1 MSGGAGR
8 DIVLGGYGNDMIG
21 DGFDADLVYA
31 GRGNDSVGGGSGGNI
46 LFLIAGNDTLTG
58 GQSSDVFVVNTFT
71 AGEIDTIKDFNPIAL
86 NTSAFFT
93 PPSSRLQ
100 FHIGGDP
107 DELDPLTAFASLD
120 TSDAD
125 TGATITI
132 AEHTVILEGV
142 FAADIS
148 VAFLSFYRVRWTRIF
163 EKPMLRVPA
172 PNGADVGTH
181 MVFRAGGNIR
191 FRGADFGVHCRNH
204 SLPLRASG
212 MIAEFTRFN
221 WCCWGGLNS
230 RPRHYQ

>member
-1 MSGGAGR
+1 MT
-8 DIVLGGYGNDMIG
+8 L
-21 DGFDADLVYA
+21 
-31 GRGNDSVGGGSGGNI
+31 I
-46 LFLIAGNDTLTG
+46 LSMPDVATTALAAVPGITSCFFGAGNDTLTG

-71 AGEIDTIKDFNPIAL
+71 AGGIDTIADFNPIAFK
-86 NTSAFFT
+86 TSAFFT

-100 FHIGGDP
+100 FHIGVDP

-132 AEHTVILEGV
+132 AEHTVVFEGV

-148 VAFLSFYRVRWTRIF
+148 VGDFIFLSGPMDAGIL

-172 PNGADVGTH
+172 PNVADVGTH

-191 FRGADFGVHCRNH
+191 FRDASFGVHCRNH

-212 MIAEFTRFN
+212 MIAVFTRFN

-230 RPRHYQ
+230 GCLYIFQHLNQWFVTV

>member
-1 MSGGAGR
+1 MTWRRWGDGIRAGQGNDFGSGGEGADRMSGGAGR

-21 DGFDADLVYA
+21 AGFDADLVVA

-58 GQSSDVFVVNTFT
+58 GQSSDVFVFNTFT
-71 AGEIDTIKDFNPIAL
+71 AGEIDTIRDLNPIAL

-100 FHIGGDP
+100 FHNGVDP

-132 AEHTVILEGV
+132 TGHTVILEGV

-148 VAFLSFYRVRWTRIF
+148 VGDFIFL
-163 EKPMLRVPA
+163 
-172 PNGADVGTH
+172 
-181 MVFRAGGNIR
+181 
-191 FRGADFGVHCRNH
+191 
-204 SLPLRASG
+204 
-212 MIAEFTRFN
+212 
-221 WCCWGGLNS
+221 
-230 RPRHYQ
+230 